1 MWSIGMF
8 GSRAPRP
15 ASKALRALSLARP
28 SETLPRPP
36 QCASSSPQRTA
47 HQSSRNRSLPSDS
60 PAGYQHHS
68 GTHTRIVE
76 LPRFRGQVSAMRRI
90 SHSFPERAATPSRI
104 RLGLGTLES
113 SGVGGD
119 CRMPRRSRRS
129 LTSVLDGSTRYVDS
143 EARFAV

>member
-1 MWSIGMF
+1 M
-8 GSRAPRP
+8 
-15 ASKALRALSLARP
+15 
-28 SETLPRPP
+28 
-36 QCASSSPQRTA
+36 
-47 HQSSRNRSLPSDS
+47 
-60 PAGYQHHS
+60 
-68 GTHTRIVE
+68 
-76 LPRFRGQVSAMRRI
+76 RGI

-143 EARFAV
+143 EARSAATSLCYRLDVFANIKVDHVE